1 MLVAPKPH
9 PFADFLALL
18 FGPKNPVEA
27 LRILPL
33 SVSFGIYASVL
44 MVISAM
50 GTTGSWIVTGVCF
63 AIVAVMWIAAYV
75 TKGWVPNRP
84 MKKCR

>member
-1 MLVAPKPH
+1 MMVWGHATGVADIFNRPIIIGLQVIP
-9 PFADFLALL
+9 P
-18 FGPKNPVEA
+18 
-27 LRILPL
+27 
-33 SVSFGIYASVL
+33 

-63 AIVAVMWIAAYV
+63 AIVAVMWIVAYV

>member
-1 MLVAPKPH
+1 M
-9 PFADFLALL
+9 
-18 FGPKNPVEA
+18 
-27 LRILPL
+27 
-33 SVSFGIYASVL
+33 
-44 MVISAM
+44 MVWGHA
-50 GTTGSWIVTGVCF
+50 TGVCF